1 MNLSVWLV
9 LLYLLAI
16 VGGMALAAA
25 LFNLWWLLTRGQF
38 GFELALYSIM
48 AAAGLGP
55 VLWAALRE
63 KGVERRHGRI
73 ALVLGLLTTIIC
85 GILIWY
91 TN

>member
-1 MNLSVWLV
+1 MKYVWLV

-25 LFNLWWLLTRGQF
+25 LLSLWRLLTCGQF

-48 AAAGLGP
+48 AIGGLVP
-55 VLWAALRE
+55 ALWAALRE
-63 KGVERRHGRI
+63 KGAERRHGRI
-73 ALVLGLLTTIIC
+73 ALVLGLLTTILW